1 MAAEKAFPRTDT
13 ADTPRPRHAH
23 RKRGRKKFDARPIY
37 TNLLGKARADE
48 GEEPPRTREGKE

>member
-13 ADTPRPRHAH
+13 ADTPRRAH

-37 TNLLGKARADE
+37 TNLLGKADE